1 MSESFIDKGDSP
13 PAQTSPL
20 LLSVRTLAKRL
31 GLSVRTLWRL
41 RSGGKL
47 PPPVRLG
54 GAVRWRTADIDAWV
68 DAGCPDPS
76 LKLETRRETLR

>member
-1 MSESFIDKGDSP
+1 MSRLSIDEGDVLPVQPSFI
-13 PAQTSPL
+13 
-20 LLSVRTLAKRL
+20 LLSARTLAKRL

-54 GAVRWRTADIDAWV
+54 GAVRWRAADIDAWV
-68 DAGCPDPS
+68 AAGCPDPS
-76 LKLETRRETLR
+76 LGNRGGAT